1 MKDPGV
7 LCGNC
12 RYYEAVVETP
22 AGVCRRYPP
31 QMMTAVSAHWRHVSN
46 EDWCGEFQAV
56 QAAQKAPEPPAER
69 PGMRFVGDKEHA
81 ARVDPREAQRALPA
95 SPRDKK
101 KGKR

>member
-31 QMMTAVSAHWRHVSN
+31 QMMTAVSAHWRHVGA

-56 QAAQKAPEPPAER
+56 QAARKAPEPS
-69 PGMRFVGDKEHA
+69 
-81 ARVDPREAQRALPA
+81 EAQRALPA
-95 SPRDKK
+95 SPRDRKK
-101 KGKR
+101 RR